1 MLRSWMI
8 TLLALFAGASALAQT
23 WSVHYDEGLT
33 AARAGDWAAAREA
46 FKSAVAFRTED
57 ISGPTLLPGPVTE
70 RRRWRNGAP
79 YSPNFLAAYCAYRA
93 GASAAEPAER
103 RRLFQEASAEWEAL
117 LSKGQLSYETFYF
130 LNAVYGA
137 LGDTE
142 KRLSVENRLTQA
154 TGKINWKVD
163 TEVVAPEELAR
174 VSQLSGQE
182 TTAGTTIPVG
192 TGATGGQPPTTGTPP
207 LTPIGTRVPAL
218 ANKFALIIGN
228 SQSRLVGGAVPFA
241 SDDAQIIRESLVM
254 DAGYLEE
261 NIDLVIN
268 ATADQIRASARA
280 LAERITPDA
289 TVFLYFAG
297 AGANIEGRDYLAG
310 AEAALSTDAG
320 TMIAKSELFQM
331 FLSKGAKVF
340 AFFQAHRPVTGG
352 RYFGMEVPM
361 FGQVS
366 QMQAT
371 MPGEDVFGSVLNGK
385 TQGLFTQAIV
395 SVLREFRSNQVPI
408 EEFGW
413 QVFYRI
419 RRGETGTV
427 GGSSRQ
433 TPTLPVLTNLAADA
447 RF

>member
-1 MLRSWMI
+1 
-8 TLLALFAGASALAQT
+8 
-23 WSVHYDEGLT
+23 
-33 AARAGDWAAAREA
+33 
-46 FKSAVAFRTED
+46 
-57 ISGPTLLPGPVTE
+57 
-70 RRRWRNGAP
+70 
-79 YSPNFLAAYCAYRA
+79 
-93 GASAAEPAER
+93 
-103 RRLFQEASAEWEAL
+103 
-117 LSKGQLSYETFYF
+117 
-130 LNAVYGA
+130 
-137 LGDTE
+137 
-142 KRLSVENRLTQA
+142 
-154 TGKINWKVD
+154 
-163 TEVVAPEELAR
+163 
-174 VSQLSGQE
+174 
-182 TTAGTTIPVG
+182 
-192 TGATGGQPPTTGTPP
+192 
-207 LTPIGTRVPAL
+207 
-218 ANKFALIIGN
+218 
-228 SQSRLVGGAVPFA
+228 
-241 SDDAQIIRESLVM
+241 RESLVM

-310 AEAALSTDAG
+310 VEAALSTDAG